1 MISETSIANQIYQDL
16 QSNKEQI
23 DQVGI
28 EYIIKK
34 YIEEMA
40 YYKTIDFSRQSEGLE
55 NMVKDGVKV
64 KQEGVYYTYFIYESI
79 PDVEKI

>member
-40 YYKTIDFSRQSEGLE
+40 YYKTIDFSR
-55 NMVKDGVKV
+55 
-64 KQEGVYYTYFIYESI
+64 
-79 PDVEKI
+79 